1 MVLIR
6 DCVNGVAA
14 KSHLGDLMTTLVQSE
29 GELRPDAEAN
39 TVSDAKGGAWLS
51 SEHENVRIEDSGEGI
66 LRIILRPGGR
76 ITAEDGALVKERYLA
91 LTGGMGA
98 AVLLQVI
105 GVEYVRRDAV
115 RFFSEAA
122 TITAFAILG
131 STPVD
136 RVIAHGRHGLPAP
149 QCPTQYFS
157 DEQEAL
163 GWLRELRA
171 GAAKSGTSTAAK
183 QT

>member
-1 MVLIR
+1 MLLIR
-6 DCVNGVAA
+6 DCVNGVAG

-29 GELRPDAEAN
+29 GESHVHAEAD
-39 TVSDAKGGAWLS
+39 TVSDADGGRAWFS
-51 SEHENVRIEDSGEGI
+51 SEDENVRLEDAGEGI
-66 LRIILRPGGR
+66 LRITLRPGGR
-76 ITAEDGALVKERYLA
+76 ITAEDGALVRERYLA
-91 LTGGMGA
+91 LTGGAGA

-105 GVEYVRRDAV
+105 GVESVSRDAV
-115 RFFSEAA
+115 RFFSEAV

-149 QCPTQYFS
+149 QCPTRYFS

-163 GWLRELRA
+163 GWLRVLRTERVPELPED
-171 GAAKSGTSTAAK
+171 
-183 QT
+183 

>member
-1 MVLIR
+1 
-6 DCVNGVAA
+6 
-14 KSHLGDLMTTLVQSE
+14 MTTLVQSE
-29 GELRPDAEAN
+29 GELHLHAEVSTA
-39 TVSDAKGGAWLS
+39 SDADGGGAWFS
-51 SEHENVRIEDSGEGI
+51 SDHENVRVEDTGEGV
-66 LRIILRPGGR
+66 LRITLRPGRR
-76 ITAEDGALVKERYLA
+76 ITAEDGALVRERYLA
-91 LTGGMGA
+91 LTGTGA

-105 GVEYVRRDAV
+105 GVESVSRDAV

-149 QCPTQYFS
+149 QCPTRYFS
-157 DEQEAL
+157 DEPEAL

-171 GAAKSGTSTAAK
+171 ERVPELPKG
-183 QT
+183 

>member
-1 MVLIR
+1 MVLIQ

-39 TVSDAKGGAWLS
+39 TVSDAEGGAWLS
-51 SEHENVRIEDSGEGI
+51 SEHENVRIEDAGEGI

-105 GVEYVRRDAV
+105 GVEYVSRDAV

-149 QCPTQYFS
+149 ECPTQYFS

-171 GAAKSGTSTAAK
+171 GAAESGTSTAAK

>member
-1 MVLIR
+1 M
-6 DCVNGVAA
+6 

-29 GELRPDAEAN
+29 GELHHDAEVN
-39 TVSDAKGGAWLS
+39 TVSAVDGGGAGFS
-51 SEHENVRIEDSGEGI
+51 PEHENVRIEDAGEGI

-76 ITAEDGALVKERYLA
+76 ITAEDGGLVQERYLA
-91 LTGGMGA
+91 LTGGRGA

-105 GVEYVRRDAV
+105 GVESVSRDAV
-115 RFFSEAA
+115 RFFSEAV

-136 RVIAHGRHGLPAP
+136 HVIAHGRHGLPAP
-149 QCPTQYFS
+149 QCPTRYFS

-163 GWLRELRA
+163 GWLRELRPD
-171 GAAKSGTSTAAK
+171 AAKYGTRTSSKYTALIPPL
-183 QT
+183 

>member
-1 MVLIR
+1 M
-6 DCVNGVAA
+6 

-29 GELRPDAEAN
+29 GELHRDAEVD
-39 TVSDAKGGAWLS
+39 TVSGADGGEAWFS
-51 SEHENVRIEDSGEGI
+51 SEHENVRVEDRGEGV
-66 LRIILRPGGR
+66 LRITLRPGRR
-76 ITAEDGALVKERYLA
+76 ITAEDGALVRERYVA
-91 LTGGMGA
+91 LTGGTGA

-105 GVEYVRRDAV
+105 GVESVSRDAV

-149 QCPTQYFS
+149 QCPTRYFS
-157 DEQEAL
+157 DELEAL
-163 GWLRELRA
+163 GWLRDLRA
-171 GAAKSGTSTAAK
+171 GAAKSGTSTAVR